1 MDNGNFLKSRS
12 LSEPRSESKVS
23 VGQKRGVIE
32 VQETCENSPKRVKM
46 RDLESVFG
54 AEAQAG
60 GEANNAAHLDVNIVS
75 RGLDL
80 NANIDP
86 INDGNGNEACVK
98 ELNKSPSSKIQAMEC
113 RDGFAKSRGL
123 DLDLNVV
130 DISSS
135 INNNPYHTYKNSEN
149 LKFVDDSDCGSS
161 IGPLDGK
168 DSMKIWKEIKQ
179 NGYISAAYGAVPM
192 SIPKPRGRKS
202 KSDSLKKK
210 IELAKKEQ
218 IDRFAR
224 VAAPSG
230 LLHGL
235 NPGIINHVR
244 NKKQVHSIIEA
255 IVKSENNENQLS
267 GSDQCSQRKSG
278 TKEYAER
285 KNMGNVSNLGLKGH
299 EAHHEDTFLG
309 SVQMKGYPFFSGSM
323 SLDSEVTRDGDS
335 YMGARKTSAR
345 MHSKFKAE
353 NDDDVLIFNPLSS
366 ETVASENNSSLTHD
380 SANLSGVTSLS
391 VKAANVASQW
401 LELLNQDI
409 KGRLAALRRS
419 KKRVRAVI
427 QIDLP
432 FLMSKEFSSDQEPTK
447 GHGDNA
453 EAHSIRWSSLFGQM
467 DKALSEEESHLES
480 WLNQVKE
487 MQLNCEKGF
496 YKNSSHHAPQLS
508 SLTRNESRFAE
519 SDNSDKDLAVRAAA
533 ASIYSTCNFLLSM
546 ENKPCC

>member
-1 MDNGNFLKSRS
+1 MDNGSMLKIRS
-12 LSEPRSESKVS
+12 LSEPRSESK
-23 VGQKRGVIE
+23 KRGVLE
-32 VQETCENSPKRVKM
+32 GHETSGNSLKRVKM
-46 RDLESVFG
+46 RDLESVFRS
-54 AEAQAG
+54 EAQAG
-60 GEANNAAHLDVNIVS
+60 GEANNAAQLDANTVS
-75 RGLDL
+75 RELDL
-80 NANIDP
+80 NVNIDP
-86 INDGNGNEACVK
+86 SNDANGNEARVK
-98 ELNKSPSSKIQAMEC
+98 ETNKSPSSKIQAREC
-113 RDGFAKSRGL
+113 RDGYVKSRGL
-123 DLDLNVV
+123 DLDLNVE

-135 INNNPYHTYKNSEN
+135 INNHPYYSYKNPEN
-149 LKFVDDSDCGSS
+149 LKSVDDSDCGSC
-161 IGPLDGK
+161 IGPLDEK
-168 DSMKIWKEIKQ
+168 DSMKLWKEIKQ
-179 NGYISAAYGAVPM
+179 NGYMSAPYGAVPM

-202 KSDSLKKK
+202 KNDTLKKK

-255 IVKSENNENQLS
+255 IVKSERNENRLS
-267 GSDQCSQRKSG
+267 GSDQFGPMKSG
-278 TKEYAER
+278 IKEYVES
-285 KNMGNVSNLGLKGH
+285 KNMENVNSSGLKGH
-299 EAHHEDTFLG
+299 VAHREDTFLG
-309 SVQMKGYPFFSGSM
+309 SMQMKGYPFFSGSM
-323 SLDSEVTRDGDS
+323 SLNSEVTRDGDS
-335 YMGARKTSAR
+335 YMGARTTSAR

-353 NDDDVLIFNPLSS
+353 NDDDALVFRQLSS

-380 SANLSGVTSLS
+380 SANISSVTSLS
-391 VKAANVASQW
+391 VKAANVASRW

-432 FLMSKEFSSDQEPTK
+432 SLMSKEFSSDQETTK
-447 GHGDNA
+447 GHGENA

-487 MQLNCEKGF
+487 MQLNCDKGF
-496 YKNSSHHAPQLS
+496 YKNSSYYAPQHS
-508 SLTRNESRFAE
+508 SLTRNDSRSAE
-519 SDNSDKDLAVRAAA
+519 VDNSEKDLAVRAAA

-546 ENKPCC
+546 ENQSYC

>member
-1 MDNGNFLKSRS
+1 MDNGNVLKSLS

-23 VGQKRGVIE
+23 VGQKRGVLE

-54 AEAQAG
+54 AEG
-60 GEANNAAHLDVNIVS
+60 GEANDAAHLDVNIVS

-80 NANIDP
+80 NAKIDP
-86 INDGNGNEACVK
+86 NNDGNGNEACVK
-98 ELNKSPSSKIQAMEC
+98 EPNKPPSSKIQAMEC

-123 DLDLNVV
+123 DLDLNVE

-135 INNNPYHTYKNSEN
+135 INNNPCHTYKNSEN

-161 IGPLDGK
+161 IGPLGGK

-179 NGYISAAYGAVPM
+179 NGYISAPYGAVQM

-267 GSDQCSQRKSG
+267 GSHQCSRMKSG
-278 TKEYAER
+278 IKEYAER
-285 KNMGNVSNLGLKGH
+285 KNMENVSSLELKGH

-323 SLDSEVTRDGDS
+323 SLDSEVTRDGNS
-335 YMGARKTSAR
+335 YMGARTTSAR

-353 NDDDVLIFNPLSS
+353 NDDDMLIFNPLSS

-380 SANLSGVTSLS
+380 SFTSLS

-432 FLMSKEFSSDQEPTK
+432 FLMSKEFSSDQETTK
-447 GHGDNA
+447 GHGENA

-467 DKALSEEESHLES
+467 DKALSEEESHLEN

-487 MQLNCEKGF
+487 MQLNCDKGF
-496 YKNSSHHAPQLS
+496 YKNSSHHAPQHS

-519 SDNSDKDLAVRAAA
+519 GDNSEKDLAVRAAA

-546 ENKPCC
+546 EN